1 MYTGISLGRCCL
13 MARSDARFKIGI
25 AVRGTANMEL
35 LFRQLPANEMERPPT
50 QRDQF
55 DNDDVELVDALV
67 RESIQ
72 NSLDANDRSQCE
84 RVRVCFRVMQ
94 FSGSGLSDVLS
105 FLKVEQLNT
114 HLSATGLSMLDT
126 SEEMSVLTVED
137 FGTTGLTGSWDG
149 WDQAPFCDFWR
160 RMGRSH
166 KGGQALG
173 RWGLGKLVF
182 SSSSRARVF
191 LGLTVRNDDG
201 EPLLMGQAV
210 LTHHTLPDG
219 TRLDS
224 HAFYA
229 VRGDEE
235 FQLPARSP
243 QTIAAFKELF
253 ALQRTDE
260 PGLSIVVPALRDNI
274 TLDRICQGVLRNY
287 FFPILFGRLEVQVGD
302 ILINESSFAE
312 LAEKLDAEH
321 FSGGHLAAFIQEIKS
336 TRDQGFQP
344 SLVLPADWHR
354 KDMEAVLVDRLES
367 LRRQFNEGA
376 LVMVRAPVLMKCKN
390 GEEFPSFID
399 AFLKRA
405 PSDHQSLYV
414 RHAIVLNAEHKYFR
428 ARKVFGALIADD
440 RAVSE
445 FLGDAENPAHTGWS
459 ASAEKVTGKWRR
471 AGDRLRDIRQLLK
484 KLHNVLV
491 SAVETLDKD
500 ALVGI
505 FSLPAEDGSKQAA
518 PKGTEARPPKVPPI
532 ESTRRSYR
540 LSDLPGGFKL
550 QDGKI
555 SEDDL
560 PITIRVRAAYD
571 VLRGNPFKKHSAA
584 DFDFAKKGVEI
595 ESLGAEV
602 SAASANSLIVE
613 VKKTRFVVNV
623 TGFDANRDLIIDA
636 EKAS

>member
-1 MYTGISLGRCCL
+1 
-13 MARSDARFKIGI
+13 
-25 AVRGTANMEL
+25 MEL

-72 NSLDANDRSQCE
+72 NSLDANDDAQSGG
-84 RVRVCFRVMQ
+84 VRVCFNIKQ
-94 FSGSGLSDVLS
+94 FSGKERGRVLD
-105 FLKVEQLNT
+105 FLKAEQLNF
-114 HLSATGLSMLDT
+114 HLRAVGLQPLDE
-126 SEEMSVLTVED
+126 SVDFSVLTVED
-137 FGTTGLTGSWDG
+137 FGTTGLTGSWEG
-149 WDQAPFCDFWR
+149 LDQEPFCDFWR
-160 RMGRSH
+160 RMGLSH
-166 KGGQALG
+166 KKGQALG

-182 SSSSRARVF
+182 SSSSQARVF

-201 EPLLMGQAV
+201 EELLMGQTV
-210 LTHHTLPDG
+210 LTHHALSDG

-229 VRGDEE
+229 VRGDED
-235 FQLPARSP
+235 FQLPERSAEA
-243 QTIAAFKELF
+243 IAEFKELF
-253 ALQRTDE
+253 ALQRTYE

-274 TLDRICQGVLRNY
+274 TLDRIAQGVLRNY
-287 FFPILFGRLEVQVGD
+287 FFPILFGRLEVQVGA
-302 ILINESSFAE
+302 LVINETSFAQM
-312 LAEKLDAEH
+312 AEKLDAEH
-321 FSGGHLAAFIQEIKS
+321 FFGGHLAAFIQEMKT
-336 TRDQGFQP
+336 TRNVGFEP
-344 SLVLPADWHR
+344 PIVLPSDWNK
-354 KDMEAVLVDRLES
+354 KDMEVVLGSRLEL
-367 LRRQFNEGA
+367 LRQQFNEGA
-376 LVMVRAPVLMKCKN
+376 MVMVRAPVLMKRKN
-390 GEEFPSFID
+390 GEELPSFID

-405 PSDHQSLYV
+405 PSDHPSLFV

-440 RAVSE
+440 KSASE

-459 ASAEKVTGKWRR
+459 ASAEKVTGKWRS

-500 ALVGI
+500 ALVSV
-505 FSLPAEDGSKQAA
+505 FSLPTEDGSKQAA
-518 PKGTEARPPKVPPI
+518 PRGTEVRPPKVPSI
-532 ESTRRSYR
+532 EPRPRSYR
-540 LSDLPGGFKL
+540 LSELPGGFKL
-550 QDGKI
+550 QDGAI

-560 PITIRVRAAYD
+560 PLTIRVRAAYD
-571 VLRGNPFKKHSAA
+571 VLRGNPFKKHAAA

-602 SAASANSLIVE
+602 SAASANTLLVE

-636 EKAS
+636 EKTS